1 MTTKSENLWGK
12 PGWCRARANDTK
24 PAAPTLG
31 TSGSRTSADSRP
43 VHVPRR
49 PGRPAPGR
57 RRRPTLRQIT
67 ELCAERGHHR
77 EEGHGASSAVPTRVP
92 RQNAQT
98 TPTGRENTP
107 VATPGRCHRCEHPL
121 SVEVFGRSSDRALTV
136 PKSAPEA
143 GAGFLGDTGLGMRRS
158 AQFPAAPGWGRG
170 RHSAEQARGRYR
182 EPLPGH
188 TARVPTTRWTGRSQD
203 TPPPRW
209 QRHGAHGQRRTERP
223 ESQGHGR
230 AQPQEPGVD
239 PHLQRRTSVRAGR
252 SRAAGADSGGR
263 SAGPRRPAA
272 GVRAREVVSGP
283 A

>member
-1 MTTKSENLWGK
+1 MATKSENLWGK

-31 TSGSRTSADSRP
+31 TSGSRTSAGSRP

-57 RRRPTLRQIT
+57 RWRPTLRQIA

-98 TPTGRENTP
+98 APTGRENKP
-107 VATPGRCHRCEHPL
+107 VAGPGRCHRFEHPL
-121 SVEVFGRSSDRALTV
+121 SAEVFGRSSDRALTV

-158 AQFPAAPGWGRG
+158 AQSPSAPGWGRG

-188 TARVPTTRWTGRSQD
+188 TARVPTTMDREVPGHPSPTVAA
-203 TPPPRW
+203 PR
-209 QRHGAHGQRRTERP
+209 
-223 ESQGHGR
+223 
-230 AQPQEPGVD
+230 
-239 PHLQRRTSVRAGR
+239 R
-252 SRAAGADSGGR
+252 SRPARHRTAGVRGTGGR
-263 SAGPRRPAA
+263 SPRNQAATRAYDVARQFGLTGVESPGRAPAVAARPAA
-272 GVRAREVVSGP
+272 GVRAHEIVSGP
-283 A
+283 AQRH